1 MCTYNLFLM
10 EEIEKIIE
18 PFYIPRDVPVA
29 LFKAMLERIYTIEV
43 TGLNL
48 FPSSGGAI
56 LVCNHT
62 DSLDIPI
69 QAIYLPR
76 RTVFLGKYEI
86 FNPQDDII
94 QFLNSQASLFS
105 APPLSLLKTGM
116 EDTLNLFGK
125 IFSGQLKHWGGMP
138 IMRNYRGNDAK
149 SAVAYY
155 EELENY
161 MCDILKSGE
170 ILSIFPEGTRT
181 ETGVMAPFKALAA
194 KLAIKANVPIIPAGI
209 SGAWKMSSPQAFLSG
224 AAFKTKIVFNVGNPI
239 PPDQFP
245 QENEKKSAKKLTEEI
260 EKRVYYLTTHWER
273 RGQSRRFATV
283 L

>member
-1 MCTYNLFLM
+1 M
-10 EEIEKIIE
+10 EEFEKIIE
-18 PFYIPRDVPVA
+18 PFYIPRDVPVF
-29 LFKAMLERIYTIEV
+29 LFKALLERIYTIEV

-48 FPSSGGAI
+48 FPKSGGAI
-56 LVCNHT
+56 FICNHT

-86 FNPQDDII
+86 FNPQEDLI
-94 QFLNSQASLFS
+94 Q
-105 APPLSLLKTGM
+105 LLKSDTSFFSSPPFSILKNSM
-116 EDTLNLFGK
+116 EDSLNLMGRV
-125 IFSGQLKHWGGMP
+125 FSGQLKHWGGMP

-155 EELENY
+155 EDLENY

-181 ETGVMAPFKALAA
+181 ETGIMAPFKAMAA

-209 SGAWKMSSPQAFLSG
+209 SGAWKMSTPQALLSG
-224 AAFKTKIVFNVGNPI
+224 AAFKTKILLNIGNPI

-245 QENEKKSAKKLTEEI
+245 RENEKKSAKKLTEEI